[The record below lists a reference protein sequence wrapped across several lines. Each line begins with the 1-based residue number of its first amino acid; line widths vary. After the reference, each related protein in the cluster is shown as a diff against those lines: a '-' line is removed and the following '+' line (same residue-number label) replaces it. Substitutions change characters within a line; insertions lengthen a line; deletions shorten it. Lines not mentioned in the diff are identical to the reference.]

1 MVAAMLDPIKFIH
14 SLYDGLGAERYSDEV
29 TQEAHALQAA
39 ALAEAAGADSALITA
54 GLLHDIGHLL
64 HKLGESPAQH
74 GINARHESIGA
85 RRLAL
90 WFGPEVTEPIRH
102 HVAAKRYLCALEPDY
117 FAILSPG
124 SVRSLALQG
133 GPFSRDEAAR
143 FIARPHAEEA
153 VRLRRW
159 DEQAKVAGAKV
170 PPLEDFLVHAESC
183 LTAATGRTAAH

>member
-54 GLLHDIGHLL
+54 ALLHDIGHLL
-64 HKLGESPAQH
+64 HKLGENPARR

-90 WFGPEVTEPIRH
+90 WFGPAVTEPIRH

-159 DEQAKVAGAKV
+159 DEQAKVAGARV